1 MTGSRWKGAM
11 LAVSLIALMPEV
23 AQAQS
28 NAALQQQIDELKAQV
43 QALTSALAA
52 SRNAPAP
59 GPTPGPAAAP
69 VAGEGASSA
78 LAATSTPPAAAPVAV
93 AASAP
98 SPKSKAWYEKLS
110 LRGYTQMRYNAFLSG
125 DDSAPAGVSRLRS
138 VGRGWCCRAMCP
150 IAYRSISN
158 PISRRR

>member
-52 SRNAPAP
+52 S
-59 GPTPGPAAAP
+59 
-69 VAGEGASSA
+69 VFHSGAIA
-78 LAATSTPPAAAPVAV
+78 IPEL
-93 AASAP
+93 
-98 SPKSKAWYEKLS
+98 KRY
-110 LRGYTQMRYNAFLSG
+110 LRGQQIEVRDVY
-125 DDSAPAGVSRLRS
+125 
-138 VGRGWCCRAMCP
+138 
-150 IAYRSISN
+150 
-158 PISRRR
+158 